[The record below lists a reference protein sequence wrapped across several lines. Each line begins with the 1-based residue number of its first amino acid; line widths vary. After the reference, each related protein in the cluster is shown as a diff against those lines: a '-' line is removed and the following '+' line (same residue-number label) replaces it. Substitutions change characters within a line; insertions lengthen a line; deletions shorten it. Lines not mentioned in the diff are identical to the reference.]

1 MDIRKYFQKGSFGFL
16 ELIIVLY
23 PILKQYN
30 APIIS
35 VGDWLLYAA
44 GFICMFKPRPMYKCK
59 PLLLLIGY
67 IILHE
72 IVVAFAIGGAPSYM
86 INGTIDRILPLFL
99 LMWIVPYADYEKVK
113 HGFYVVGAI
122 CMVGLVY
129 HFILIY
135 AFGRSVSPIT
145 LPFLEMSN
153 MLNEDYVSQY
163 RIRPISFFPEPA
175 AYAYYMLFPLAISLM
190 EKNTRYA
197 LIISFVTLLSTSS
210 NGYFQTGAMWLV
222 YLLLDRNMKG
232 FYRFFM
238 IGVILVG
245 VYFVSTSGLF
255 DSGIEKI
262 QNTEFNND
270 QRVTAGLYTFMNLP
284 IGEKVFGVM
293 NATPFDY
300 ISTHID
306 VVKGVNISMTDTTV
320 FLPMIWFYGIK
331 YGIIGM
337 ALVLLSLFSG
347 WKTEGLKYL
356 IVACTLSIFVQST
369 TLIMPMFV
377 IMLVMRRKTLLN
389 KQTV

>member
-1 MDIRKYFQKGSFGFL
+1 MEIRKFFQKGSFGFL
-16 ELIIVLY
+16 EFIIVLY
-23 PILKQYN
+23 PILKQYH

-44 GFICMFKPRPMYKCK
+44 GFICMAKPRPMYKCK
-59 PLLLLIGY
+59 PLLFLIGY

-72 IVVAFAIGGAPSYM
+72 IVVAFVIGGAPSYM

-99 LMWIVPYADYEKVK
+99 LMWIIPYADYEKVK
-113 HGFYVVGAI
+113 NGFYAVGAV
-122 CMVGLVY
+122 CMIGLVY

-153 MLNEDYVSQY
+153 MLNDDYVSQY

-175 AYAYYMLFPLAISLM
+175 AYAYYMLFPLAICLM
-190 EKNTRYA
+190 EKNTWYA

-238 IGVILVG
+238 IAVILVG

-262 QNTEFNND
+262 QNTNFED
-270 QRVTAGLYTFMNLP
+270 DDRVTAGFFFYNNLP
-284 IGEKVFGVM
+284 FIEKIFGIM
-293 NATPFDY
+293 AASPLDY
-300 ISTHID
+300 VKSNPSVVQGIAIHISD
-306 VVKGVNISMTDTTV
+306 ISV
-320 FLPMIWFYGIK
+320 FLPMIWFYAIK
-331 YGIIGM
+331 YGITAFI
-337 ALVLLSLFSG
+337 LVIVCLFQG
-347 WKTEGLKYL
+347 WKHIGLRPL
-356 IVACTLSIFVQST
+356 VIASILSVFVQST
-369 TLIMPMFV
+369 TLIIPMFV
-377 IMLVMRRKTLLN
+377 IMLVMRKSTLLK
-389 KQTV
+389 KQPV

>member
-1 MDIRKYFQKGSFGFL
+1 MDIRKYFQKGTFGFL
-16 ELIIVLY
+16 ELIVVLY

-35 VGDWLLYAA
+35 VGDWLLYVT
-44 GFICMFKPRPMYKCK
+44 GLICILKGRPKYKCI

-72 IVVAFAIGGAPSYM
+72 IVVGFAIGGAPSYM
-86 INGTIDRILPLFL
+86 INGTIDRVVPLFL
-99 LMWIVPYADYEKVK
+99 MMYIVPYADYEKVK
-113 HGFYVVGAI
+113 HSFYVVGAI

-163 RIRPISFFPEPA
+163 RIRPISFFAEPA
-175 AYAYYMLFPLAISLM
+175 AYAYFMLFPLAICLM

-197 LIISFVTLLSTSS
+197 LVISFVTLLSTSS

-222 YLLLDRNMKG
+222 YLLLERNMRG

-238 IGVILVG
+238 IAVIIIG
-245 VYFVSTSGLF
+245 VYFVATSGFF
-255 DSGIEKI
+255 DYGIEKI
-262 QNTEFNND
+262 QNTEFD
-270 QRVTAGLYTFMNLP
+270 DDERVTAGLYAFMNLP
-284 IGEKVFGVM
+284 LGEKIFGVM

-300 ISTHID
+300 ISTHMD
-306 VVKGVNISMTDTTV
+306 VVKGINISMTDSTV
-320 FLPMIWFYGIK
+320 FLPMIWYYGIK
-331 YGIIGM
+331 YGLIGL
-337 ALVLLSLFSG
+337 ALVFLSLYSG

-356 IVACTLSIFVQST
+356 IVACTLSIFVQSS
-369 TLIMPMFV
+369 TLILPMFV
-377 IMLVMRRKTLLN
+377 IMLVMRKNALLK